1 MTLAQ
6 KRRYL
11 FSIFNRAKSICNS
24 YRDLKMKT
32 ANLTTKNTTFIN
44 YTSIPTD
51 IGCKLLKYQHTLQ
64 RSGRVTVTEMLN
76 YIIAQSNIQNSFL
89 LVANNRKYKK
99 RSTESALES
108 CRYLVKR
115 PCCRM
120 HLRHR
125 NLIGYRFK
133 KN

>member
-6 KRRYL
+6 KRRFLYKV
-11 FSIFNRAKSICNS
+11 FNRAQSVCNS
-24 YRDLKMKT
+24 YHDWKIKEAFLY
-32 ANLTTKNTTFIN
+32 TKNITLLN

-51 IGCKLLKYQHTLQ
+51 IGCKLLKYQKTLQ
-64 RSGRVTVTEMLN
+64 RSGRITVKEMFN
-76 YIIAQSNIQNSFL
+76 YMIAQTNVQNSSL
-89 LVANNRKYKK
+89 LITNNRKYKK